1 MLDAAMRKVI
11 DPPLD
16 RLAALVART
25 GVSANALTVTGFV
38 VGMAAV
44 PALAFQEYMAALA
57 LILFNRLFDGLDG
70 AVARRN
76 GLTDLGGFLDICLD
90 FIFYSGVVFGMTLG
104 RPPEEAAYGAFLIW
118 AFIGPIAT
126 FLAFAILA
134 AKHGVS
140 TELRGR
146 KSLYYLGGLAEGTET
161 LITFVLFCL
170 FPAWFPIVCV
180 VYGAMCWIT
189 AGTRIAAAA
198 QYFSQRRKTTP
209 GIKKQGR

>member
-1 MLDAAMRKVI
+1 MLDAPMRKLI

-16 RLAALVART
+16 RLAAFVART
-25 GVSANALTVTGFV
+25 GISANALTVTGFV

-44 PALAFQEYMAALA
+44 PALAFQEYMAALG
-57 LILFNRLFDGLDG
+57 LILVNRLFDGLDG

-90 FIFYSGVVFGMTLG
+90 FIFYAGVVFGMTLG
-104 RPPEEAAYGAFLIW
+104 RPADEGVYGAFLIW
-118 AFIGPIAT
+118 SFIGPIAT

-134 AKHGVS
+134 AKHDVS
-140 TELRGR
+140 TDLRGQ

-161 LITFVLFCL
+161 LIAFILFCL
-170 FPAWFPIVCV
+170 FPAWFPVVCV
-180 VYGAMCWIT
+180 VYGIMCWIT

-198 QYFSQRRKTTP
+198 AYFAKSKKTA
-209 GIKKQGR
+209 GE

>member
-1 MLDAAMRKVI
+1 MLDAPLRKVI

-16 RLAALVART
+16 RLAAFVART
-25 GVSANALTVTGFV
+25 GISANALTVTGFL

-44 PALAFQEYMAALA
+44 PALALQEYGVALA
-57 LILFNRLFDGLDG
+57 LILLNRLFDGLDG

-104 RPPEEAAYGAFLIW
+104 RPANEAFYGAFLIW
-118 AFIGPIAT
+118 SFIGPIAT

-134 AKHGVS
+134 AKNNVS
-140 TELRGR
+140 TDLRGR

-170 FPAWFPIVCV
+170 FPAWFPYVCV
-180 VYGAMCWIT
+180 VYGVICWIT
-189 AGTRIAAAA
+189 AATRIAAAA
-198 QYFSQRRKTTP
+198 EFFSLRKKTEP
-209 GIKKQGR
+209 ERQAGG

>member
-16 RLAALVART
+16 RLAGLVART
-25 GVSANALTVTGFV
+25 GVSANVITVTGFL

-44 PALAFQEYMAALA
+44 PALAYHDYRTALA
-57 LILFNRLFDGLDG
+57 LILVNRLFDGLDG

-104 RPPEEAAYGAFLIW
+104 RPADESAYGAFLIW
-118 AFIGPIAT
+118 SFTGPMVT

-134 AKHGVS
+134 AKHSLS

-161 LITFVLFCL
+161 LVTFVLFCL
-170 FPAWFPIVCV
+170 VPAWFPVVCV
-180 VYGAMCWIT
+180 VYGVMCWIT
-189 AGTRIAAAA
+189 AATRIAAAA
-198 QYFSQRRKTTP
+198 QYFSQRRKTA
-209 GIKKQGR
+209 RE